1 MTKQEKIV
9 VSAYTGVL
17 MCDFDDLHEYIEDKL
32 GRSVWTHELASE
44 AVSAEIKRVK
54 MNIFEAEAE
63 HFERTMRDILLN
75 YKDDEEACHSRMDD
89 LMCET
94 LEKFGCHEG
103 VKIFREAPKY
113 YS

>member
-44 AVSAEIKRVK
+44 AVSAEIKEKSKADFLAICQR
-54 MNIFEAEAE
+54 E
-63 HFERTMRDILLN
+63 
-75 YKDDEEACHSRMDD
+75 SDD
-89 LMCET
+89 LISRSALLKEVGDPDDGMVWPSKRRIVD
-94 LEKFGCHEG
+94 LIMK
-103 VKIFREAPKY
+103 APAV
-113 YS
+113 